1 MTKQPKPEPT
11 PEKTVPVHFQCPEFI
26 RDEIKRIAI
35 EQDRTLG
42 RQVVRVLREWLA
54 NRYGKVEWSSTDG

>member
-11 PEKTVPVHFQCPEFI
+11 QERTVQVNFNCPESI
-26 RDEIKRIAI
+26 RDEINRIAI

-54 NRYGKVEWSSTDG
+54 NRYGKTEESRTDG